1 MEMDAARFEFP
12 MSRHPVMCPEPGFI
26 KMVCLSLVFLSSQPF
41 PACLVLSAEI
51 MQPGFVAR
59 TSNVPLPQDTVV
71 RAANHATAEEMKK
84 KDAEKVRKAE
94 REKAKLD
101 RRKRR

>member
-1 MEMDAARFEFP
+1 
-12 MSRHPVMCPEPGFI
+12 
-26 KMVCLSLVFLSSQPF
+26 
-41 PACLVLSAEI
+41 
-51 MQPGFVAR
+51 MQPGFIAR
-59 TSNVPLPQDTVV
+59 TSNVPLPEDTVV
-71 RAANHATAEEMKK
+71 RAANHATAKETKK

>member
-12 MSRHPVMCPEPGFI
+12 MSGHPVMCPEPGFI

-51 MQPGFVAR
+51 MQPGFIAR
-59 TSNVPLPQDTVV
+59 TSNVPLPEDTVV
-71 RAANHATAEEMKK
+71 RAANHATAEETKN

-101 RRKRR
+101 QRKRR